1 MQSKTSTRA
10 KKLKIP
16 KAERDAG
23 FEAILKYPGYYST
36 ETAKFIVNAILRAAA
51 KVRERDGRKTTK
63 DDIR

>member
-1 MQSKTSTRA
+1 
-10 KKLKIP
+10 LKIP

-23 FEAILKYPGYYST
+23 FEVILKYPGYYST